1 MGFDSP
7 PRSPHEAGFN
17 TMSTNYRKYKE
28 GDTVRVTGFQGR
40 LFGST
45 GEKKLAEGV
54 SLGVECVL
62 KRGEDEDFDVRLPD
76 GILADGSEFIS
87 VACIELVEAVEDKQK
102 GAILEHID
110 RGKHCQLYKV
120 NTPDDEYMI
129 AQIWYEHLPKDVA
142 EKFAHA
148 IKAAYDAII
157 N

>member
-17 TMSTNYRKYKE
+17 TMSTNYRKYKK

-40 LFGST
+40 LFSSA
-45 GEKKLAEGV
+45 GEKKLGEDV

-62 KRGEDEDFDVRLPD
+62 NGDEDYEFDVRLPE
-76 GILADGSEFIS
+76 GILADGSVFIS

-110 RGKHCQLYKV
+110 WGEHSQLYKV
-120 NTPDDEYMI
+120 KTPDNEYVI
-129 AQIWYEHLPKDVA
+129 AKIWYYHLPKDVA

-157 N
+157 K